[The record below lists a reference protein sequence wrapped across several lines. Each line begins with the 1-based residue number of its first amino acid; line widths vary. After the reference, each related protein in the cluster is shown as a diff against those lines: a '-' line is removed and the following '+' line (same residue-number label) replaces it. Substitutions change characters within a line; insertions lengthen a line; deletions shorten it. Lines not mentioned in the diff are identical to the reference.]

1 MKRIKD
7 RNRMR
12 TEKGWGAGGGV
23 LYSKAI
29 QRARQMNQTGGNDET
44 CSKFKMA

>member
-1 MKRIKD
+1 MKRIEV
-7 RNRMR
+7 RNRLK
-12 TEKGWGAGGGV
+12 TGKGWGAGGGW

-29 QRARQMNQTGGNDET
+29 QRARWVNQTGGNDET